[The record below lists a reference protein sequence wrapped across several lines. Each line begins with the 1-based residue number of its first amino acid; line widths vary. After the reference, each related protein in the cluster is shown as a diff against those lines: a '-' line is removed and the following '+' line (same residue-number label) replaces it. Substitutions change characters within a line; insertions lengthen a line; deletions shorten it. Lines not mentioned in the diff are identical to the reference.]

1 MTPILLKELRP
12 GKWYIVYHANG
23 RRWVRKV
30 SENKTEAERIRAAL
44 EKRLL
49 ASGYRSI
56 AAFKISS
63 RSSALTF
70 AAFADQW
77 LIEVKN
83 SGLKPSTKDSYE
95 LQVRMHL
102 KPYFGDLPLA
112 DLSYTRVKEFIAD
125 KLSSSYAVSRVG
137 SVPKAGSPVRPYSKD
152 TIRLMIAALRA
163 MMEEAVR
170 EGLIED
176 NPVMRRMGKLYGG
189 AGKMREAPDPFN
201 LEELHRLEAIAGSW
215 LPFLLFQART
225 GVRVGEAQALQWQ
238 DLDLDKG
245 EAFIRRNIMRDGKPG
260 TPKTKSSLRTVDLS
274 PQLVE
279 VLRDL
284 HKQQREIWF
293 AKGEELPPW
302 VFCKSTGAA
311 PDYHNWRR
319 AFLSIQKRAKIGRMR
334 RVHDIRHTWASQM
347 LMAGKPLAWVSRQLG
362 HRSPAVTL
370 SIYTHWI
377 PGEDHGAKD
386 LLDVS
391 GKRPQQQTST
401 E

>member
-170 EGLIED
+170 EGLI
-176 NPVMRRMGKLYGG
+176 
-189 AGKMREAPDPFN
+189 
-201 LEELHRLEAIAGSW
+201 
-215 LPFLLFQART
+215 
-225 GVRVGEAQALQWQ
+225 
-238 DLDLDKG
+238 
-245 EAFIRRNIMRDGKPG
+245 
-260 TPKTKSSLRTVDLS
+260 
-274 PQLVE
+274 
-279 VLRDL
+279 
-284 HKQQREIWF
+284 
-293 AKGEELPPW
+293 
-302 VFCKSTGAA
+302 
-311 PDYHNWRR
+311 
-319 AFLSIQKRAKIGRMR
+319 
-334 RVHDIRHTWASQM
+334 
-347 LMAGKPLAWVSRQLG
+347 
-362 HRSPAVTL
+362 
-370 SIYTHWI
+370 
-377 PGEDHGAKD
+377 
-386 LLDVS
+386 
-391 GKRPQQQTST
+391 
-401 E
+401 